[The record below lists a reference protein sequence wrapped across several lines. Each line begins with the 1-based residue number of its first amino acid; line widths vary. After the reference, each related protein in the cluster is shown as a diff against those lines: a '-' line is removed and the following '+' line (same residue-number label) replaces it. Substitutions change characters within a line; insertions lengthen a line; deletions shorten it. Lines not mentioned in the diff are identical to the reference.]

1 MKVGWPCLRVAASP
15 LTPLPT
21 PSPMEGVADQTMAEA
36 VVATVVTMEPTEATG
51 AMAVAKVVAVSART
65 EEQTADP
72 SVNLHKNPAVNFG
85 GNPVVYHDFMQQ
97 TRAEHNAD
105 SGVVAD
111 LDSSDPGDDSPSSYA
126 PASTGGTV
134 SASGGGEPSATSHAS
149 SRGPARRG
157 LEVHSSPDG
166 PRASHAP
173 LSSRQVAWSP
183 LGGRADQPGTSRAG
197 SKIRLAPRVGQSGAQ
212 HDVTA
217 SPLDPVHL
225 HRLLL
230 RLHRAWMDL
239 LWRRTLQLFLHPHRE
254 QGHNMVQMVRSG
266 MIRYDLLVLLL

>member
-1 MKVGWPCLRVAASP
+1 
-15 LTPLPT
+15 
-21 PSPMEGVADQTMAEA
+21 
-36 VVATVVTMEPTEATG
+36 
-51 AMAVAKVVAVSART
+51 MAVAKVVAVSART

-72 SVNLHKNPAVNFG
+72 SVNLHNLHKNPAVNFG

-111 LDSSDPGDDSPSSYA
+111 LDSSDPGDDSPSSDV

-173 LSSRQVAWSP
+173 LSSRQMAWSP
-183 LGGRADQPGTSRAG
+183 LGIRADQPGTSRAG

-212 HDVTA
+212 HDATA
-217 SPLDPVHL
+217 SALDPVHL
-225 HRLLL
+225 DRLLL

-254 QGHNMVQMVRSG
+254 QGHNMVSRHQKYIRMVRSG
-266 MIRYDLLVLLL
+266 MIRYGLLVLLLQ